1 MKKSIKISLIV
12 FILIVILVIAIIL
25 FVFSNIEIKT
35 SLNNQESS
43 DEQITDE
50 NIITF
55 LKENNI
61 INSNDIYIA
70 YDRDIGIF
78 GPEGDKRYIYKREN
92 ESYYYVEISPLSYT
106 SDGEYWG
113 YTYNANEVFYRID
126 IQDCNYNEDAE
137 YMDECISDMFG
148 DISYYIVSGTKNN
161 FKLILV
167 TP

>member
-1 MKKSIKISLIV
+1 MKKSIKIGLIIV
-12 FILIVILVIAIIL
+12 IFITILITAMI
-25 FVFSNIEIKT
+25 FVFSNIKIKT

-43 DEQITDE
+43 YEQITDE
-50 NIITF
+50 NILTF

-106 SDGEYWG
+106 SEGEYWG
-113 YTYNANEVFYRID
+113 YTYNANEVFYKID
-126 IQDCNYNEDAE
+126 IQDCNYNEDAK
-137 YMDECISDMFG
+137 YMDEYISDIFG
-148 DISYYIVSGTKNN
+148 DISYYIVSGSKNN
-161 FKLILV
+161 FKLMSV
-167 TP
+167 AP

>member
-1 MKKSIKISLIV
+1 MKKSIKIGLIIV
-12 FILIVILVIAIIL
+12 IFITILITAMI
-25 FVFSNIEIKT
+25 FVFSNIKIKT

-43 DEQITDE
+43 YEQITDE
-50 NIITF
+50 NILTF

-61 INSNDIYIA
+61 INSNDIYIT

-106 SDGEYWG
+106 SEGEYWG
-113 YTYNANEVFYRID
+113 YTYNANEVFYKID

-137 YMDECISDMFG
+137 YMDEYISDIFG
-148 DISYYIVSGTKNN
+148 DISYYIISGSKNN
-161 FKLILV
+161 FKLMSV
-167 TP
+167 AP

>member
-1 MKKSIKISLIV
+1 MKKSIKIGLIIV
-12 FILIVILVIAIIL
+12 IFITILIPAMI
-25 FVFSNIEIKT
+25 FVFSNIKIKT

-43 DEQITDE
+43 YEQITDE
-50 NIITF
+50 NILTF

-106 SDGEYWG
+106 SEGKYWG
-113 YTYNANEVFYRID
+113 YTYNANEVFYKID

-137 YMDECISDMFG
+137 YMDEYISDIFG
-148 DISYYIVSGTKNN
+148 DISYYIVSGSKNN
-161 FKLILV
+161 FKLMSV
-167 TP
+167 AP